1 MAQRIVLTAKDG
13 HKLDAWRADPKGRA
27 KGGIVVLHFVYGIND
42 QIGRVCDQWAA
53 QGYAAIA
60 PALYDRV
67 GKNLLYPYGPEGVQA
82 GARIYDQIKDKPDQ
96 VLADI
101 GAAVDALK
109 PSGRVAVCG
118 FCLGGTWTW
127 VSASELKINAA
138 AAFYGSHIPA
148 YLQYAPKCP
157 IILHYGDKDPIVPM
171 PDIEKI
177 RAAYASVPLYIYPGC
192 GHGFNN
198 PEQPTY
204 HKESADLLFKR
215 TLEFFD
221 RELAVAQA
229 AE

>member
-13 HKLDAWRADPKGRA
+13 HKLDAWRTDPKGRA

-42 QIGRVCDQWAA
+42 HIGRVCDQWAA

-82 GARIYDQIKDKPDQ
+82 GAKIYDQIKDKPNQ

-127 VSASELKINAA
+127 VSAAELMIDAGSFNDVRPRLEPLATEGRPYRHSAREMLALAA
-138 AAFYGSHIPA
+138 WRSG
-148 YLQYAPKCP
+148 
-157 IILHYGDKDPIVPM
+157 
-171 PDIEKI
+171 DIESAKRWFDLIVSDIQTPPTI
-177 RAAYASVPLYIYPGC
+177 R
-192 GHGFNN
+192 
-198 PEQPTY
+198 
-204 HKESADLLFKR
+204 
-215 TLEFFD
+215 D
-221 RELAVAQA
+221 RVEMLIALVA
-229 AE
+229 AEGKI

>member
-1 MAQRIVLTAKDG
+1 MAEKIVLTAQDG
-13 HKLDAWRADPKGRA
+13 HRLDAWRAEPKGRP

-53 QGYAAIA
+53 QGYVTTA

-67 GKNLLYPYGPEGVQA
+67 GKNLLFPYGEDGVKA
-82 GARIYDQIKDKPDQ
+82 GAKIYDQVKDTPGI
-96 VLADI
+96 LADI
-101 GAAVDALK
+101 GAAAENVRSA
-109 PSGRVAVCG
+109 GRVAVCG

-127 VSASELKINAA
+127 VSASELRIDAA

-148 YLQYAPKCP
+148 YLRYAPKVP
-157 IILHYGDKDPIVPM
+157 TILHYGDKDPIVPL
-171 PDIEKI
+171 PDIDKI
-177 RAAYASVPLYIYPGC
+177 KAAYPKVPLYIYPGC
-192 GHGFNN
+192 GHGFCN

-204 HKESADLLFKR
+204 NADAAALLFKR

-221 RELAVAQA
+221 RTLAVAQA

>member
-1 MAQRIVLTAKDG
+1 MADKIVLTAKDG
-13 HKLDAWRADPKGRA
+13 HKLDAWRAEPKGRP
-27 KGGIVVLHFVYGIND
+27 KGGVVVLHFIYGIVD
-42 QIGRVCDQWAA
+42 HIGRVCDQWAA
-53 QGYAAIA
+53 QGYAAVA

-67 GKNLLYPYGPEGVQA
+67 GKNITFPYGHEGVQA
-82 GARIYDQIKDKPDQ
+82 GQPVYDKVKDTPGI
-96 VLADI
+96 LADI
-101 GAAVDALK
+101 DAAVESLRPA
-109 PSGRVAVCG
+109 GRVAVCG

-127 VSASELKINAA
+127 VAASELKIDAA

-148 YLQYAPKCP
+148 YLRYSPKAPT
-157 IILHYGDKDPIVPM
+157 ILHYGDKDPIVPM

-177 RAAYASVPLYIYPGC
+177 RAAYPGIPLYIYAGC

-204 HKESADLLFKR
+204 NADAAALMFKR

-221 RELAVAQA
+221 RTLAVAQA

>member
-1 MAQRIVLTAKDG
+1 MAQRTVLTAKDG
-13 HKLDAWRADPKGRA
+13 HKLDAWRADPAGRP
-27 KGGIVVLHFVYGIND
+27 KGGVVVLHFVYGIND
-42 QIGRVCDQWAA
+42 HIGRVCDQWAA

-67 GKNLLYPYGPEGVQA
+67 GKNLLFPYGPDGVKA
-82 GARIYDQIKDKPDQ
+82 GAQIYDQVKDKPGM
-96 VLADI
+96 LADI
-101 GAAVDALK
+101 GAAVDALR
-109 PSGRVAVCG
+109 PAGRVAVCG

-127 VSASELKINAA
+127 VSASELKIDAA
-138 AAFYGSHIPA
+138 ATFYGSHIPA
-148 YLQYAPKCP
+148 YLRYAPKCP

-177 RAAYASVPLYIYPGC
+177 RAAYPKVPLYIYPGC

-198 PEQPTY
+198 PEQPT
-204 HKESADLLFKR
+204 HNPDAAALMFKR

-221 RELAVAQA
+221 RHLAVAQA

>member
-42 QIGRVCDQWAA
+42 NIGRVCDQWAA
-53 QGYAAIA
+53 QGYVTIA

-67 GKNLLYPYGPEGVQA
+67 GKNLLFPYGPDGVKEGA
-82 GARIYDQIKDKPDQ
+82 KIYDQIKVKPDQ

-127 VSASELKINAA
+127 VSSAMLPIQAA

-157 IILHYGDKDPIVPM
+157 TIVHYGDKDPIVPM

-177 RAAYASVPLYIYPGC
+177 RAAYPKVPLYIYPGC

-198 PEQPTY
+198 SEQPTY
-204 HKESADLLFKR
+204 HKESADLMFKR

>member
-1 MAQRIVLTAKDG
+1 MAQRIILTAKDG

-42 QIGRVCDQWAA
+42 NIGRVCDQWAA
-53 QGYAAIA
+53 QGYATIA

-67 GKNLLYPYGPEGVQA
+67 GKNLLFPYGPDGVKEGA
-82 GARIYDQIKDKPDQ
+82 KIYDQIKVKPDQ

-127 VSASELKINAA
+127 VSSAMLPIQAA

-157 IILHYGDKDPIVPM
+157 TIVHYGDKDPIVPM

-177 RAAYASVPLYIYPGC
+177 RAAYPKVPLYIYPGC

-204 HKESADLLFKR
+204 NADAAALMFKR